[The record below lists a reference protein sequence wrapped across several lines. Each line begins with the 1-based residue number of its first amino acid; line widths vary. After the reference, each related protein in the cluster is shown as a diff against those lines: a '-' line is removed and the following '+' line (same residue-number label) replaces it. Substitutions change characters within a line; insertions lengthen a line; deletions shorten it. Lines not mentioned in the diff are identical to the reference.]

1 MVMTLHNYI
10 DYFSVDGEGNLTFT
24 ALGLTEHRRYFGQAG
39 IDIRTVKTLDDFYR
53 ARRAASPF
61 FNGRLAKRL
70 APLANTLEKRILLAL
85 ANDDDPNFQR
95 LSKLLDARDKGI
107 RTV

>member
-1 MVMTLHNYI
+1 MTLPDNT
-10 DYFSVDGEGNLTFT
+10 DYFSVNGEGHLTFT
-24 ALGLTEHRRYFGQAG
+24 PLGLTEHRSYFGQAG
-39 IDIRTVKTLDDFYR
+39 IDIRKVKTLADYYR

-61 FNGRLAKRL
+61 FNDRLSKRL
-70 APLANTLEKRILLAL
+70 MQLENSLDKRALLAL
-85 ANDDDPNFQR
+85 ANDDHKEFQR